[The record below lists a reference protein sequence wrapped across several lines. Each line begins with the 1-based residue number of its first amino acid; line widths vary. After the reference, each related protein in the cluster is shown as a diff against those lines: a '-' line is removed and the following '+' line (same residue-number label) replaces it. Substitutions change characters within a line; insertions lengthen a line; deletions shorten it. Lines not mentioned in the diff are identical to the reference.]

1 MVVSGDGALSSGCGP
16 VEFGEEGAVVG
27 VLAEMLSGWD
37 LQPVTTVR
45 IRKVAVNGASLR
57 MRLPF
62 RGGSHTVGE
71 MRNRDIESGGRP
83 GRNRNGTGLPF
94 EAQDKKTRRYNSAYN
109 GCASLV

>member
-1 MVVSGDGALSSGCGP
+1 
-16 VEFGEEGAVVG
+16 
-27 VLAEMLSGWD
+27 
-37 LQPVTTVR
+37 
-45 IRKVAVNGASLR
+45 

-94 EAQDKKTRRYNSAYN
+94 EAQDKKTRRYN
-109 GCASLV
+109 GGTSLV